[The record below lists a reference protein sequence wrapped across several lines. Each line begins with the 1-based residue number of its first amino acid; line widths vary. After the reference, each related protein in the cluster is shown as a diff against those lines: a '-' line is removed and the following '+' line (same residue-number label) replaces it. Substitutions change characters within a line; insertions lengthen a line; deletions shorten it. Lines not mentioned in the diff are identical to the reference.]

1 MSAKKRDAAAA
12 IEERMAAMVERNRE
26 RKRETKPVHKRTWRD
41 VRRIPLD
48 LIHPNPGQPRVEFTG
63 EEIDKLASSM
73 EELGLIQPIVVVEVV
88 PEEEYHLVSGERRL
102 RAARKLGWDAIEAV
116 VYPPDIAPKDQE
128 LVAVVENLNRVDLN
142 PVEVA
147 QSILTLFQ
155 RRGLV
160 GTKED
165 LRFRINRIRK
175 GRIEDHEE
183 REAARL
189 LETLGVSADHFRKR
203 ALKTLFWPGELVDA
217 IRTGRLSF
225 EAASVVASV
234 EGEDGLYAELLSSA
248 LGGASAER
256 LRRLRR
262 EHRRERAA
270 REIPKSRQAG
280 YLRMVTASKAL
291 ERTLDS
297 KRRARL
303 GELMNEIAELLKD

>member
-1 MSAKKRDAAAA
+1 VSARKRDAAAA
-12 IEERMAAMVERNRE
+12 IEERMAAMVEQSKE
-26 RKRETKPVHKRTWRD
+26 RKRGSRPVHKRTWRD
-41 VRRIPLD
+41 VRRLPLE
-48 LIHPNPGQPRVEFTG
+48 LIKPNPGQPRVEFTEG
-63 EEIDKLASSM
+63 EIDKLAASM
-73 EELGLIQPIVVVEVV
+73 AELGLIQPIVVIEAI

-102 RAARKLGWDAIEAV
+102 RAAQKLGWDSIEAV

-147 QSILTLFQ
+147 HSILGLFQ

-203 ALKTLFWPGELVDA
+203 ALKTLFWPQELVLA
-217 IRTGRLSF
+217 IREGKMSF
-225 EAASVVASV
+225 EAASVVASA
-234 EGEDGLYAELLSSA
+234 EGEGALYEELFGAAFS
-248 LGGASAER
+248 GASAEQ

-262 EHRRERAA
+262 ERRRERLA
-270 REIPKSRQAG
+270 REIPESRQAG
-280 YLRMVTASKAL
+280 YFRMVAASKAL

-303 GELMNEIAELLKD
+303 EELMNEVAELLKD